1 MRFELIPSAWKA
13 ENLPLIYI
21 RESRKTESK
30 GIEPLRVRFKSEC
43 LNHLAMTLL
52 FLKSKRVSHIGL
64 EPTS

>member
-21 RESRKTESK
+21 RIIFLTESK

-43 LNHLAMTLL
+43 LNHLAMTLSG
-52 FLKSKRVSHIGL
+52 KYY
-64 EPTS
+64 